1 MLKKFAFVVTTLS
14 FAFMAACTDDSAS
27 GSLAG
32 GTIDPNTIAE
42 GSSSSCAPDE
52 LPIGTSSSNDVD
64 TVAVSSSSVKI
75 IVEES
80 SSSFVG
86 SKEVSSSS
94 IEDKDILPD
103 PIPESSSA
111 ERIPEQLA
119 KEIVAECRDDMDKNE
134 DANQNEAVDG
144 PGGKLPVVYQIDG
157 EDGFV
162 TYLVETVLLP
172 CGIVLESITVSVE
185 DDTLFVNLRQA
196 SDFPVTNCICKT
208 RVSFKIEKDDRFA
221 QATHLVINEDRYLV
235 YKIISERQK

>member
-14 FAFMAACTDDSAS
+14 FAFMAACTDDSVS

-52 LPIGTSSSNDVD
+52 LPI
-64 TVAVSSSSVKI
+64 
-75 IVEES
+75 EM
-80 SSSFVG
+80 SSSFVD

-172 CGIVLESITVSVE
+172 CGIVLESITVSAE

-221 QATHLVINEDRYLV
+221 QATHLVMNDDRYLV

>member
-14 FAFMAACTDDSAS
+14 FAFMAACTDDPAS

-42 GSSSSCAPDE
+42 GSSSSSVPDE
-52 LPIGTSSSNDVD
+52 RPIGTSSSFVD
-64 TVAVSSSSVKI
+64 
-75 IVEES
+75 
-80 SSSFVG
+80 

-103 PIPESSSA
+103 PTPESSSA
-111 ERIPEQLA
+111 EWIPEQLA
-119 KEIVAECRDDMDKNE
+119 KEIVAECRDDMDKN
-134 DANQNEAVDG
+134 DNANQNETVDG
-144 PGGKLPVVYQIDG
+144 PGGKHPEVYQIDG

-221 QATHLVINEDRYLV
+221 QATHLVMNDDRYLV
-235 YKIISERQK
+235 YNIISERQK

>member
-14 FAFMAACTDDSAS
+14 FAFMAACTDDPAS

-42 GSSSSCAPDE
+42 GSSSSSVPDE
-52 LPIGTSSSNDVD
+52 LPI
-64 TVAVSSSSVKI
+64 
-75 IVEES
+75 EM
-80 SSSFVG
+80 SSSFVDL
-86 SKEVSSSS
+86 KEVSSSS

-172 CGIVLESITVSVE
+172 CGIVLESITVSAE

-221 QATHLVINEDRYLV
+221 QATHLVMNDDRYLV
-235 YKIISERQK
+235 YNIISERPE

>member
-14 FAFMAACTDDSAS
+14 FAFMVACTDDPAS
-27 GSLAG
+27 GSVAG

-52 LPIGTSSSNDVD
+52 LPIGTSSSFVD
-64 TVAVSSSSVKI
+64 
-75 IVEES
+75 
-80 SSSFVG
+80 

-119 KEIVAECRDDMDKNE
+119 KEIVAECRDDMDKN
-134 DANQNEAVDG
+134 DNANQNGIVDE
-144 PGGKLPVVYQIDG
+144 PDGKLPVVHQIDG

-172 CGIVLESITVSVE
+172 CGIVLESITVSAE

-208 RVSFKIEKDDRFA
+208 RVSFKIEKDDRFT
-221 QATHLVINEDRYLV
+221 QATHLVINEERYLV
-235 YKIISERQK
+235 YNIISERQK